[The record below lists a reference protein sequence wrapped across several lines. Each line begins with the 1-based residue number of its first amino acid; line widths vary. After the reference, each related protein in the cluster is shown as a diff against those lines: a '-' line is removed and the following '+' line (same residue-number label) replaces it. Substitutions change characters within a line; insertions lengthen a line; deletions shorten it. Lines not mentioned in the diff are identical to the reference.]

1 MDDARSSLAVL
12 RVLTASATIDLWL
25 SRRKKQLSILSFVAH
40 ATRGVMA
47 VFDLLIARME
57 AGKAARRLREK
68 FAQS

>member
-1 MDDARSSLAVL
+1 VAEPPE
-12 RVLTASATIDLWL
+12 
-25 SRRKKQLSILSFVAH
+25 KQLSILSFVAH
-40 ATRGVMA
+40 ATLGVMA

>member
-1 MDDARSSLAVL
+1 VAEPPE
-12 RVLTASATIDLWL
+12 
-25 SRRKKQLSILSFVAH
+25 KQLSILSFVAH